1 MTKTNS
7 LGKGRLLVAVYGVFA
22 LSATARALYQ
32 LFRKFD
38 EAPLAYTL
46 SLVSAVTY
54 VLVTLALARQGGKWS
69 KFAARL
75 VWIELGGVVTVG
87 LLSLLLPELFKHP
100 SVWSEFGIGYG
111 FVPLALPIL
120 ALVWL
125 NRRTK

>member
-7 LGKGRLLVAVYGVFA
+7 LGTGRLLVAVYGVFA

-54 VLVTLALARQGGKWS
+54 VLVTLALARRGAKWS